1 MVQKIK
7 DLTVEE
13 LGDLISEKVREA
25 IEHFLED
32 FLALSSPEYIKSIED
47 VREDYRKGRTK
58 EASEVFDV

>member
-25 IEHFLED
+25 IEDFLED
-32 FLALSSPEYIKSIED
+32 FLALLL
-47 VREDYRKGRTK
+47 
-58 EASEVFDV
+58 F